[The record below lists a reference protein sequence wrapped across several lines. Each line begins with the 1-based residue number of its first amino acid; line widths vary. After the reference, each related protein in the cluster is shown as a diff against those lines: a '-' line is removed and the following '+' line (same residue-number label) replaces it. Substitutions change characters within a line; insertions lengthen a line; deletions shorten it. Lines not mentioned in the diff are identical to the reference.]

1 MSLIEIFRA
10 VFTNILANKFRVF
23 LTALGIIVGSL
34 TIILVVGIGK
44 GSQAAVEEQ
53 FARLNV
59 GTLYVMSSP
68 GSNSTDALTTDDL
81 KSIQEGASS
90 LSAATITVAG
100 KAEASYYNTSYSSSI
115 SGVLDDFQILNNLK
129 LEYGDFIS
137 PEDSENRKKVV
148 VIGYDLADILFEGE
162 KSEAIGKTI
171 SIDKRKYEV
180 VGILSRLGDSM
191 QGMNVDESLLVPYEV
206 ATKYVLGT
214 QVKPRIIAIAKN
226 LDNVPTAIEEIDAI
240 LKQTHRGKN
249 SGDFVVRDAGSR
261 LASAKDSAR
270 TMSILLITVAAIVLI
285 VGGIGIMNVLF
296 VSIKERTREIGILK
310 AIGARRRDILLQFLL
325 ESIIISASGGLLG
338 VVLGI
343 IAMPLMKYADIQV
356 IPSLYGNIL
365 ALVFSIATGTFFGYY
380 PAAKAST
387 LRPIDALSYE

>member
-44 GSQAAVEEQ
+44 GSQASVEEQ

-68 GSNSTDALTTDDL
+68 GSKSADALTTADL
-81 KSIQEGASS
+81 KAVQEQASS
-90 LSAATITVAG
+90 LNASTITVTG
-100 KAEASYYNTSYSSSI
+100 KAEASYYNTSYSSSVL
-115 SGVLDDFQILNNLK
+115 GVLDDFQTLNNLK
-129 LEYGDFIS
+129 LEYGEFIRS
-137 PEDSENRKKVV
+137 GDSESRKKIA
-148 VIGYDLADILFEGE
+148 VIGADLADILFEGE
-162 KSEAIGKTI
+162 KSEAVGKTI

-180 VGILSRLGDSM
+180 VGILARLGDSM
-191 QGMNVDESLLVPYEV
+191 QGMNIDESLLIPYET

-214 QVKPRIIAIAKN
+214 QVKPRIIAIAKD
-226 LDNVPTAIEEIDAI
+226 LDNVPTAIEEIEAI

-249 SGDFVVRDAGSR
+249 SGDFVVRDAGSK
-261 LASAKDSAR
+261 LAAAKDSAK
-270 TMSILLITVAAIVLI
+270 TMSILLIAVAAIVLI

-310 AIGARRRDILLQFLL
+310 AIGARRSDILLQFLF

-338 VVLGI
+338 IVLGI
-343 IAMPLMKYADIQV
+343 ITMPLMKYADIQV
-356 IPSLYGNIL
+356 ISSLYGNIL